1 MTRLPP
7 WPAPA
12 PCDERDDGQL
22 WGVTAL
28 QRFVIGTVKAG
39 FGKRAGDSKAVR
51 RRRRLTQLADACG
64 IKAQRGAM
72 QHSPSFSDN
81 RRWRGKFHRLR
92 AMVMAGICLVL
103 AAAAA
108 SAQPPERSDGSR
120 PRVALVLSG
129 GGARGFAHVGVL
141 RVLRDLQVPIDLVVG
156 TSMGS
161 VVGGAFAAGNSVETM
176 EMVVRTTDWEAVIAD
191 RPARD
196 ELAFRRREDDLLLPS
211 RIEFGVGAQ
220 GVTLPPSA
228 AGNAALE
235 FALARLMPGT
245 TRGTPVDR
253 LPLPFR
259 SVASDLVSG
268 ELVELVDTPLFLAMR
283 ASLAV
288 PGVFAPVR
296 INQRLLVDGGL
307 VRNLPVDLARA
318 MGADIIIAVN
328 VGTPLAPESELGS
341 AVGVAQQ
348 MLRILTEQN
357 VQRSLKELGPRD
369 ILIAPD
375 LSGVSFMDFRAN
387 ERAMMQGA
395 LAARQMAPQLQAL
408 AVSASDYA
416 ARESIR
422 LAGPAVAEAPQ
433 VIATL
438 DVKGTKHIAAEALR
452 VQSALEVGQPATSE
466 QLDQAARRLYGRAD
480 LERIEVVSRDGEGGR
495 GVTIEATEAEWARS
509 RVRLGVELASDFGDS
524 NAFNLGLLHVLSSL
538 NDWGAELRTVARI
551 GTLRQL
557 GTQWWQPVGP
567 GSPWYLALSLQHS
580 GTATDVFERGRR
592 SLRADFVTNSA
603 GVILGRELGD
613 WGDLRVGLLRGQ
625 TRVRALVPDDGSR
638 APITLLGNTRFVQV
652 RVDTLDSLAFP
663 RRGQFLNAD
672 WERQVGQRPDGL
684 AVKATTGA
692 ALTAFG
698 ADEWAGHVYA
708 EWAWANTG
716 VARTSL
722 GGFLRLSGTP
732 TNSVEGQRV
741 LLGRVVMARR
751 IAAMPVALGGLV
763 RAGFSLELGAG
774 LAADEAVRWSSL
786 RQAASAFLSVD
797 TRFGP
802 LFLAAGA
809 TRSSSGTLYLFL
821 GPIWQ

>member
-1 MTRLPP
+1 MR
-7 WPAPA
+7 
-12 PCDERDDGQL
+12 
-22 WGVTAL
+22 
-28 QRFVIGTVKAG
+28 
-39 FGKRAGDSKAVR
+39 
-51 RRRRLTQLADACG
+51 
-64 IKAQRGAM
+64 
-72 QHSPSFSDN
+72 
-81 RRWRGKFHRLR
+81 RLR
-92 AMVMAGICLVL
+92 ALLIAGMSLGL
-103 AAAAA
+103 AAIALAA
-108 SAQPPERSDGSR
+108 PEPESSDGHR

-141 RVLRDLQVPIDLVVG
+141 RVLRDLQVPVDLVVG

-176 EMVVRTTDWEAVIAD
+176 EIVVRTTDWDAVIAD

-220 GVTLPPSA
+220 GVSLPLSV

-245 TRGTPVDR
+245 TRDRPVDR
-253 LPLPFR
+253 LALPFR

-268 ELVELVDTPLFLAMR
+268 ELVELIDTPLFLAMR

-307 VRNLPVDLARA
+307 VRNLPIDLARA
-318 MGADIIIAVN
+318 MGAEVIIAVN

-375 LSGVSFMDFRAN
+375 LSSVGFMDFRAS
-387 ERAMMQGA
+387 ERAMLQGA
-395 LAARQMAPQLQAL
+395 LAARQVAAQLQAL
-408 AVSASDYA
+408 SVSASDYA
-416 ARESIR
+416 THESIR
-422 LAGPAVAEAPQ
+422 LAGPAVADAPL
-433 VIATL
+433 VISTL
-438 DVKGTKHIAAEALR
+438 EVQGTKHIAAEVLR
-452 VQSALEVGQPATSE
+452 VQSGLEIGQPVTAGE
-466 QLDQAARRLYGRAD
+466 LDMAARRLYGRAD
-480 LERIEVVSRDGEGGR
+480 LERVELRARDVGGGR
-495 GVTIEATEAEWARS
+495 GVTIEATEAAWARS
-509 RVRLGVELASDFGDS
+509 RVRLGVELASDFADG

-551 GTLRQL
+551 GTQRQL
-557 GTQWWQPVGP
+557 GAQWWQPIGP
-567 GSPWYLALSLQHS
+567 GSPWYVALSLQHS
-580 GTATDVFERGRR
+580 GTATDLFERGRKT
-592 SLRADFVTNSA
+592 LRADFSANSA
-603 GVILGRELGD
+603 NMSLGRELGD
-613 WGDLRVGLLRGQ
+613 WGDLRAGLARGQ

-638 APITLLGNTRFVQV
+638 APIALLSTTQFVQV
-652 RVDTLDSLAFP
+652 RIDTLDSLAFP
-663 RRGQFLNAD
+663 LRGQFLNAA
-672 WERQVGQRPDGL
+672 WQRVLAQRPDGH
-684 AVKATTGA
+684 AVGAFSAA
-692 ALTAFG
+692 ALAAFG
-698 ADEWAGHVYA
+698 AGEWAGHVYA
-708 EWAWANTG
+708 EWARASTG
-716 VARTSL
+716 LAGSSL
-722 GGFLRLSGTP
+722 GGFLRLSGSP

-741 LLGRVVMARR
+741 MLGRVVMARR

-774 LAADEAVRWSSL
+774 LEAQESVRLSSL
-786 RQAASAFLSVD
+786 RQAASVFLSVD

-809 TRSSSGTLYLFL
+809 TRNNSGTLYLFL